1 MYGGMG
7 GMMPGYGG
15 GMMPGMGYGG
25 MMPGMGYGGMM
36 PYGGVSS
43 RPLTTRRLHSNI
55 AAEANACEMSCLS
68 PLFVRRCRVF
78 TAEIE
83 RSGQRSLDSCNITG
97 DSVPIT
103 TLSSQQ
109 PPWGQSAPQTPFN
122 VQPRRPWIDHDHDR
136 DKTGP
141 RWATSAGKVVASHY
155 YCPCSGDPGRRSTFF
170 LISVS

>member
-1 MYGGMG
+1 MSGLDGYSGQYGGGMYGGMG

-43 RPLTTRRLHSNI
+43 RPLTIWRLHSNI

-83 RSGQRSLDSCNITG
+83 RSGQSSLDICN
-97 DSVPIT
+97 
-103 TLSSQQ
+103 
-109 PPWGQSAPQTPFN
+109 F
-122 VQPRRPWIDHDHDR
+122 RRGCGSDHDSL
-136 DKTGP
+136 TP
-141 RWATSAGKVVASHY
+141 TNPLVTVSATNS
-155 YCPCSGDPGRRSTFF
+155 F
-170 LISVS
+170 